1 MTLTGSAAKL
11 NQFLIHRNQTAKIP
25 VQAIQKAGQFRTACP
40 CPVNNILVDKTD
52 DTVRNGAKKICAR
65 MAMTQGRTRP
75 PTRRAC
81 NLLAAASIALT
92 VTSVVAQSQT
102 DADFYRNRQI
112 SIFVGLPAG
121 GSFDAYARL
130 IATHLSKFVPG
141 SPAVIVQNMP
151 GAGSILAANH
161 IYNIAPQDGTV
172 IGAMSSNVPFQPL
185 TDPVGVKYDVLKLNW
200 LPSPAGS
207 ISTLTVWHT
216 SPVKTFTD
224 LYEKEALLGT
234 LAPTSSPTVTIGLYK
249 HVLGAK
255 VRAVLGYPGLPSVML
270 AMERG
275 EVHGYSTIPID
286 TLHRV
291 YGDKLKAGQLRVL
304 AQNGAK
310 RSTEFPD
317 VPTMIELARN
327 EDDRKLIA
335 LGNASGRMTFAYMMG
350 PAVPL
355 PRVELM
361 RSAFDRMFGD
371 PIFRKDAETRQMAI
385 DPVSSAEIETFLR
398 EVYATPP
405 EIVKRLKEIVDLQ
418 GK

>member
-1 MTLTGSAAKL
+1 MALEFVSAA
-11 NQFLIHRNQTAKIP
+11 RW
-25 VQAIQKAGQFRTACP
+25 
-40 CPVNNILVDKTD
+40 
-52 DTVRNGAKKICAR
+52 
-65 MAMTQGRTRP
+65 TRS
-75 PTRRAC
+75 
-81 NLLAAASIALT
+81 LLAACAMALGA
-92 VTSVVAQSQT
+92 TSAQSQLPAE
-102 DADFYRNRQI
+102 ADFYRNKQI

-130 IATHLSKFVPG
+130 IATHLGKFLAGNPG
-141 SPAVIVQNMP
+141 VIVQNMP

-161 IYNIAPQDGTV
+161 IYNVAPQDGTV

-185 TDPVGVKYDVLKLNW
+185 TDPAGVKYDVLKLNW

-216 SPVKTFTD
+216 SPVKTFAD
-224 LYEKEALLGT
+224 LFEKEALLGT

-255 VRAVLGYPGLPSVML
+255 VRAVLGYPGLPAVML

-286 TLHRV
+286 TLLRV
-291 YGDKLKAGQLRVL
+291 YGDKLKAGQLHVL
-304 AQNGAK
+304 AQNGAQ
-310 RSTEFPD
+310 RSPVFPD
-317 VPTMIELARN
+317 VPTMVELARS

-350 PAVPL
+350 PAVARA
-355 PRVELM
+355 RVESM
-361 RSAFDRMFGD
+361 RNAFDTMFAD
-371 PIFRKDAETRQMAI
+371 AAFRKDADIRQMAI
-385 DPVSSAEIETFLR
+385 EPVSSQEIETFLR

-405 EIVKRLKEIVDLQ
+405 DIVKRLKDIVDLQ